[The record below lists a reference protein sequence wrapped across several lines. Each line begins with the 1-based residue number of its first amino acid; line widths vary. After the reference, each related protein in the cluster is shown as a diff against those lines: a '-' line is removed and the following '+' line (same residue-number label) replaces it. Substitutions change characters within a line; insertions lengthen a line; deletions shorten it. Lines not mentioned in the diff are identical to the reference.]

1 MGPQGR
7 LDFQMIV
14 GLTFQPPAPLPHLD
28 RELPGLFVVRTPW
41 RVCQPP
47 TQARS
52 PAEDQEH
59 LQVASFVNLHHG
71 RPQLPPVS
79 TWQEASALR
88 GDSQNIPEP

>member
-14 GLTFQPPAPLPHLD
+14 GLTSQPLAPLPLLD
-28 RELPGLFVVRTPW
+28 GELPGLFVVRTLW

-47 TQARS
+47 TRARS
-52 PAEDQEH
+52 PAEDQDH
-59 LQVASFVNLHHG
+59 LQLAGFVNLHHG
-71 RPQLPPVS
+71 CPQLPPVS
-79 TWQEASALR
+79 ARQEASALR